1 MRTPEYLFNLHKST
15 NDNVEYTLEEKLSM
29 NYQHSDQSHTAT
41 ISYDIPSYTQSPSM
55 VETITSELPENVQQD
70 TVDSDTANV
79 VIRQGPTGP
88 RGHPGSRGPIGKK
101 GVIGEPG
108 PQGEQGEPGPQGEQ
122 GEPGPQGE
130 QGEPGPQGEQGE
142 PGPQGEQDEPGPQGE
157 QGEPGPQGEQGEP
170 GPQGEQGE
178 PGKKSML
185 YVSDVEVNTTEWTKV
200 AVFPYNGS
208 VYALSE
214 MNVIVS
220 GNDNFGVQVVNKSG
234 DNLCEYT
241 NIPTPEL
248 SFEELRVRNLSE
260 FTNLP
265 DQLTYLTLNVRL
277 NPSSTEEENVEDNDV
292 EDVEISTPPEDPEQ
306 QSVWLHSVEF
316 VM

>member
-1 MRTPEYLFNLHKST
+1 MTFRMRTPEYLFNLHKST

-108 PQGEQGEPGPQGEQ
+108 PQGEQG
-122 GEPGPQGE
+122 
-130 QGEPGPQGEQGE
+130 
-142 PGPQGEQDEPGPQGE
+142 EPGPQGE

>member
-101 GVIGEPG
+101 GVIG
-108 PQGEQGEPGPQGEQ
+108 
-122 GEPGPQGE
+122 
-130 QGEPGPQGEQGE
+130 
-142 PGPQGEQDEPGPQGE
+142 EPGPQGE

>member
-1 MRTPEYLFNLHKST
+1 MTFRMRTPEYLFNLHKST

-122 GEPGPQGE
+122 
-130 QGEPGPQGEQGE
+130 
-142 PGPQGEQDEPGPQGE
+142 DEPGPQGE
-157 QGEPGPQGEQGEP
+157 QGY
-170 GPQGEQGE
+170 

>member
-1 MRTPEYLFNLHKST
+1 MRTPEYLFSLHKST

-29 NYQHSDQSHTAT
+29 NDQHSDQSHTAT

-108 PQGEQGEPGPQGEQ
+108 PQGEQGY
-122 GEPGPQGE
+122 
-130 QGEPGPQGEQGE
+130 
-142 PGPQGEQDEPGPQGE
+142 
-157 QGEPGPQGEQGEP
+157 
-170 GPQGEQGE
+170 

-208 VYALSE
+208 VYSLSE

>member
-1 MRTPEYLFNLHKST
+1 MTFRMRTPEYLFNLHKST

-101 GVIGEPG
+101 GVIG
-108 PQGEQGEPGPQGEQ
+108 
-122 GEPGPQGE
+122 
-130 QGEPGPQGEQGE
+130 
-142 PGPQGEQDEPGPQGE
+142 EPGPQGE